1 MTDLTPLIA
10 NLRSEEGVRAVAY
23 DDASGQ
29 PITKGST
36 LAGWPTVG
44 VGHNLTVPLSDRAI
58 NTILDDDLQPALAA
72 AQAYPWF
79 AGLNA
84 PRQLAI
90 VDMIFNM
97 GAETFAQF
105 GQFHAFLDAGNFGA
119 AGDDLASTAWARE
132 VGPRAKRIE
141 LIIRSGVWVTA

>member
-23 DDASGQ
+23 DDADGQ
-29 PITKGST
+29 PITRGT
-36 LAGWPTVG
+36 TVHGWPTVG

-58 NTILDDDLQPALAA
+58 DLILQDDLQPALAA
-72 AQAYPWF
+72 AQTYPWF
-79 AGLNA
+79 AGLNE

-105 GQFHAFLDAGNFGA
+105 GQFHAYLAAGNFGA
-119 AGDDLASTAWARE
+119 AGDDLTGTSWYGE

>member
-10 NLRSEEGVRAVAY
+10 NLRSEEGMRAVAY
-23 DDASGQ
+23 DDADGS
-29 PITKGST
+29 PVTRGST
-36 LAGWPTVG
+36 LRGWPTVG
-44 VGHNLTVPLSDRAI
+44 VGHNLTVPLTNRAI

-72 AQAYPWF
+72 AQGYNWF

-97 GAETFAQF
+97 GAATFAQF
-105 GQFHAFLDAGNFGA
+105 GQFHACLDAGNFGG
-119 AGDDLASTAWARE
+119 AGDDLTRTEWYAE
-132 VGPRAKRIE
+132 VGERAKRIE

>member
-1 MTDLTPLIA
+1 MDLTPLIA
-10 NLRSEEGVRAVAY
+10 NLRVEEGVRAVAY
-23 DDASGQ
+23 DDAD
-29 PITKGST
+29 GSPLT
-36 LAGWPTVG
+36 RGTTIQGWPTVG
-44 VGHNLTVPLSDRAI
+44 VGHNLTVPLTDHAI
-58 NTILDDDLQPALAA
+58 DGILNDDLQPALAA
-72 AQAYPWF
+72 AQQYDWF

-97 GAETFAQF
+97 GADTFAQF
-105 GQFHAFLDAGNFGA
+105 GQFHAYLAAGNFGA
-119 AGDDLASTAWARE
+119 AGDDLTGTAWYGE

>member
-10 NLRSEEGVRAVAY
+10 NLRVEEGVRPVAY
-23 DDASGQ
+23 DDADGS
-29 PITKGST
+29 PITRGST
-36 LAGWPTVG
+36 IHGWPTVG

-79 AGLNA
+79 VGLNE

-97 GAETFAQF
+97 GADTFAQF
-105 GQFHAFLDAGNFGA
+105 GQFHAFLAAGNFGA
-119 AGDDLASTAWARE
+119 AGDDLTGTAWYGE
-132 VGPRAKRIE
+132 VGPRARRIE
-141 LIIRSGVWVTA
+141 LIIRSGVWVKA

>member
-10 NLRSEEGVRAVAY
+10 NLRSEEGMRAVAY
-23 DDASGQ
+23 DDADGS
-29 PITKGST
+29 PVTRGST
-36 LAGWPTVG
+36 LRGWPTVG
-44 VGHNLTVPLSDRAI
+44 VGHNLTVPLTNRAI

-72 AQAYPWF
+72 AQGYNWF

-97 GAETFAQF
+97 GAETFAEF
-105 GQFHAFLDAGNFGA
+105 AQFHGCLAAGNFGA
-119 AGDDLASTAWARE
+119 AGDDLQSTAWARE

>member
-1 MTDLTPLIA
+1 MMDLSPLIA
-10 NLRSEEGVRAVAY
+10 NLRVEEGVRNVVY
-23 DDASGQ
+23 DDATGA

-44 VGHNLTVPLSDRAI
+44 VGHNLTVPLTDRAI
-58 NTILDDDLQPALAA
+58 NTILEDDLQPALAE
-72 AQAYPWF
+72 AQAHPWF
-79 AGLNA
+79 AGLDA

-97 GAETFAQF
+97 GEHTFDEFVQF
-105 GQFHAFLDAGNFGA
+105 QAFLEAGNFGA

-141 LIIRSGVWVTA
+141 LIIRSGVWLTA

>member
-10 NLRSEEGVRAVAY
+10 NLRVEEDVRAVAY
-23 DDASGQ
+23 DDADGS
-29 PITKGST
+29 PITRGST
-36 LAGWPTVG
+36 LSGWPTVG
-44 VGHNLTVPLSDRAI
+44 VGHNLTVPLTDRAI
-58 NTILDDDLQPALAA
+58 NTILDDDLQPALAE
-72 AQAYPWF
+72 AQAHPWF
-79 AGLNA
+79 AGLDA

-97 GAETFAQF
+97 GEHTFDEF
-105 GQFHAFLDAGNFGA
+105 GQFQAFLAAGNFGA
-119 AGDDLASTAWARE
+119 AGDDLTGTAWYGE